1 MWVGD
6 WCVRGRWRECQSRG
20 LHVGRGAGK
29 DPQFLCPQPDAASP
43 SHLPAALLPVIVLW
57 ALWLLLLSAYR
68 PLAPVLLCLLK
79 ARGACRAESRFVGIL
94 FQVSVPLHSRRV

>member
-20 LHVGRGAGK
+20 LHWGEGLGRTLSSCA
-29 DPQFLCPQPDAASP
+29 P
-43 SHLPAALLPVIVLW
+43 SQTRPHLFTSLPHSSVIILW
-57 ALWLLLLSAYR
+57 ALWLLFPSAYR
-68 PLAPVLLCLLK
+68 PLVPVLPCLLK

-94 FQVSVPLHSRRV
+94 FQVSIPLHSRGV